1 MGAIFGLNIIM
12 AVCRRDPDL
21 RVVGRD
27 ACAVHVCSY
36 NQRKVT
42 SRCSHPDA
50 EEVATEGQV
59 NVHVDIHPTPP
70 EEDMPAEAVKP
81 SIGTIRDREPRTA
94 TSTFTQLLSSE
105 NLIFNIAP
113 LIQSWQS
120 TTGHATSRGDLRLVV
135 QPVVAVRDWSCNQ
148 SWQSAIGRATSRGE
162 LQLVVQSV
170 VAICDWSCDYLR
182 QFSCD

>member
-1 MGAIFGLNIIM
+1 M

-50 EEVATEGQV
+50 EEVAAEGQV

-70 EEDMPAEAVKP
+70 EEDMPAEAVQP
-81 SIGTIRDREPRTA
+81 SVGTMRDGEPRTA
-94 TSTFTQLLSSE
+94 SSTFTQLLSSE
-105 NLIFNIAP
+105 NLIFNVAT
-113 LIQSWQS
+113 LTQSWQS
-120 TTGHATSRGDLRLVV
+120 TTGRATSRGDLRLVV
-135 QPVVAVRDWSCNQ
+135 QPVVAICDWTYNQ
-148 SWQSAIGRATSRGE
+148 SWRSAVGRTISCSDLR
-162 LQLVVQSV
+162 LVVQSV
-170 VAICDWSCDYLR
+170 VAICGWSYNQL
-182 QFSCD
+182 